1 MSSADRFASLEQVR
15 AEIDRLDRDL
25 LRILGE
31 RAACV
36 SAAATFKTSAAG
48 VRAPERVQQMLTD
61 RRAWAEA
68 EQLDSAFVEELFRLV
83 TSYFIVCAPA
93 PHP

>member
-1 MSSADRFASLEQVR
+1 
-15 AEIDRLDRDL
+15 
-25 LRILGE
+25 
-31 RAACV
+31 
-36 SAAATFKTSAAG
+36 
-48 VRAPERVQQMLTD
+48 MLTD